1 MRSDKIVNI
10 ESCLRKQ
17 NKKIAMIRHINI
29 KLKTNSTF
37 DMHIKKP
44 RTKLC
49 TYCNFNLYSSKL
61 KTLWQIKSFIQNQGN
76 ARVFLIFFFLI
87 NVYYHFRITIFFPS
101 LIFSNIFLV
110 TGNNLRS
117 RIENVRCP
125 VLSCGTYSGQTSNF

>member
-17 NKKIAMIRHINI
+17 NKKIAMIRHQYKIENQFNFWHAH
-29 KLKTNSTF
+29 KKTEDKIVYILQFQFIFFKIENAVAN
-37 DMHIKKP
+37 KKFYSKSRK
-44 RTKLC
+44 RTRI
-49 TYCNFNLYSSKL
+49 FN
-61 KTLWQIKSFIQNQGN
+61 
-76 ARVFLIFFFLI
+76 FFFLI